1 MNYKNPQRY
10 KNGDI
15 IFLQVTEFNNRLFI
29 EYLL

>member
-15 IFLQVTEFNNRLFI
+15 TFLQVTEFNNRLFV

>member
-1 MNYKNPQRY
+1 MNYKNPQRD

-15 IFLQVTEFNNRLFI
+15 IFLQVTEFNNRLFV